1 MKLNAVSTIP
11 GLKPKADTLD
21 IGQLAVNSGDG
32 KIYLK
37 LNNNRILCVGWN
49 IEYFATTD
57 QLSAAIAGI
66 QQPDLSPYA
75 INDDVVLA
83 INNLAA
89 SIQAL
94 GASLQGQI
102 NQKAAAVHGHGIA
115 EIASLGATL
124 STMQADINGKQ
135 PAGSYAPLTGVTGIW
150 NCGPIVSGGYIAAGA
165 GYNFRIGTDNVLKTP
180 NRTGWQNPLGPV
192 STASF
197 NTQSVSLNDLAKR
210 VGAIIQE
217 LRYHGILSTYGTT
230 IT

>member
-1 MKLNAVSTIP
+1 MMELNAVSTVA
-11 GLKPKADTLD
+11 GLKPKADTLK
-21 IGQLAVNSGDG
+21 IGQLGLNSGDG

-66 QQPDLSPYA
+66 QPPDLSPYA

-102 NQKAAAVHGHGIA
+102 NQKAATVHGHGIA
-115 EIASLGATL
+115 EIAQLGATL
-124 STMQADINGKQ
+124 STMQSGINGKQ
-135 PAGSYAPLTGVTGIW
+135 PAGSYAPLPGVTGGWSCQTLIAS
-150 NCGPIVSGGYIAAGA
+150 NYIQAGT
-165 GYNFRIGTDNVLKTP
+165 NSTFRIGTDVVARVP
-180 NRTGWQNPLGPV
+180 NRNGWQSPTGPK
-192 STASF
+192 STAAF
-197 NTQSVSLNDLAKR
+197 NTAAVTLPELAKR
-210 VGAIIQE
+210 VAAMIDE
-217 LRYHGILSTYGTT
+217 LRWHGLLSQYGNTL
-230 IT
+230 